1 MILLKITKLHRKHLW
16 QSVFFV
22 YNVCERLFLFGS
34 TRIMELI
41 ISEAALQRS
50 SHEEVFSQES
60 LWRAASIILTFFS
73 WERKIMTTNVW

>member
-1 MILLKITKLHRKHLW
+1 
-16 QSVFFV
+16 
-22 YNVCERLFLFGS
+22 
-34 TRIMELI
+34 MELI

-50 SHEEVFSQES
+50 SHEEVFSQER

>member
-1 MILLKITKLHRKHLW
+1 MILLQITKIHRKHLW

-41 ISEAALQRS
+41 ISEAARLQ
-50 SHEEVFSQES
+50 VFS
-60 LWRAASIILTFFS
+60 
-73 WERKIMTTNVW
+73 RKGVFPRTPMEGCFCHFNIFLLGEEKYNH